1 MIDYE
6 HFSNVDIR
14 TGKITE
20 VEDFPRAKN
29 PSYKV
34 RVDFGPEI
42 GIKNSS
48 VQATNYTK
56 EELLKMQVVGVV
68 NMPVRNIAGFMSEVL
83 LLGVKD
89 EDGQLSLLTPS
100 HEGKI
105 GSQAY

>member
-6 HFSNVDIR
+6 HFSSVDIR
-14 TGKITE
+14 VGQIIE

-34 RVDFGPEI
+34 KVDFETEI

-48 VQATNYTK
+48 VQVTNYTK
-56 EELLKMQVVGVV
+56 EELLDMQVIGVV
-68 NMPVRNIAGFMSEVL
+68 NMPPRNIAGFMSEVL
-83 LLGVKD
+83 LLGVKGA
-89 EDGQLSLLTPS
+89 DGRLSLLTPS
-100 HEGKI
+100 HEGEI

>member
-6 HFSNVDIR
+6 HFSMVDIR
-14 TGKITE
+14 AGQIIE

-34 RVDFGPEI
+34 KVDFGSEI

-56 EELLKMQVVGVV
+56 EELLNLQVIGVV
-68 NMPVRNIAGFMSEVL
+68 NMPARNIAGFMSEVL
-83 LLGVKD
+83 ILGVEG
-89 EDGQLSLLTPS
+89 EDGKLALLTPS
-100 HEGKI
+100 RSAKI

>member
-14 TGKITE
+14 TGKIAE

-34 RVDFGPEI
+34 KVDFGPEI

-68 NMPVRNIAGFMSEVL
+68 NMPARNIAGFMSEVL
-83 LLGVKD
+83 LLGV
-89 EDGQLSLLTPS
+89 EGSDGQLSLLTPS